1 MMSIQELDNT
11 PEARRAYDRL
21 VDLSPAGSLY
31 CRTWWLD
38 AVALNQ
44 YTILT
49 LREGEN
55 LQAAWPLVSQDIN
68 GRTCIGMPPL
78 TQKLGVLLSPSTA
91 KYAEKLSQEHAII
104 EGLIQRLPAD
114 TAIDQHL
121 HESLTNW
128 LPFYWNGFQ
137 QTTRYTY
144 LVPDLKNLD
153 SVWKRM
159 RTAARTGIRNAS
171 KRGVRVREARNVA
184 EVFGMYAMTMKRQ
197 GMPIL
202 QSLEQVERL
211 DEACARNAGRLA
223 LIAEDAQGRVHAA
236 VYLVYDA
243 RCSIYL
249 LGGADPDLRNS
260 GAQTMLLWEAITFAS
275 RTSETFDFEGSMI
288 RGVEAALRDLG
299 GMQTP
304 YSRIWR
310 ERCRRQSSKFRRLSG
325 RVLRKLARLADP
337 VE

>member
-1 MMSIQELDNT
+1 MSIQELDNT
-11 PEARRAYDRL
+11 PEARLAYDRL
-21 VDLSPAGSLY
+21 VDLSPAGSIY

-38 AVALNQ
+38 AVAPNQ

-49 LREGEN
+49 LRDSEN
-55 LQAAWPLVSQDIN
+55 VQAAWPLVSQDVN

-78 TQKLGVLLSPSTA
+78 TQKLGVLLAPSTA
-91 KYAEKLSQEHAII
+91 KYAEKLSQEHAIL
-104 EGLIQRLPAD
+104 EGFIQRLPAD

-128 LPFYWNGFQ
+128 LPFYWNDFQ

-144 LVPDLKNLD
+144 LIPDLKNLD
-153 SVWKRM
+153 SVWKLM
-159 RTAARTGIRNAS
+159 RTPARTCIRNAP
-171 KRGVRVREARNVA
+171 KRGVRMREARDVA
-184 EVFGMYAMTMKRQ
+184 EVFGMYSMTMKRQ
-197 GMPIL
+197 GMPVL
-202 QSLEQVERL
+202 YSLEAVERL
-211 DEACARNAGRLA
+211 DQACAKNAGRLA
-223 LIAEDAQGRVHAA
+223 LVAEDAQGRVHAA
-236 VYLVYDA
+236 VYIVYDA
-243 RCSIYL
+243 RCAFYL
-249 LGGADPDLRNS
+249 IGGADPDLRNS

>member
-1 MMSIQELDNT
+1 M
-11 PEARRAYDRL
+11 
-21 VDLSPAGSLY
+21 Y

-38 AVALNQ
+38 AVAPNQ

-68 GRTCIGMPPL
+68 GRTCVGMPPL
-78 TQKLGVLLSPSTA
+78 TQKLGVLLPPSTA

-104 EGLIQRLPAD
+104 DGLIQRLPAD

-144 LVPDLKNLD
+144 LIPDLKNLE
-153 SVWKRM
+153 SVWKMM
-159 RTAARTGIRNAS
+159 RTPARTTIRNAP
-171 KRGVRVREARNVA
+171 KRGVCVREARDVA

-197 GMPIL
+197 GMPVL

-236 VYLVYDA
+236 VYIVYDA
-243 RCSIYL
+243 RSAIYL

-275 RTSETFDFEGSMI
+275 RMSDTFDFEGSMI

-299 GMQTP
+299 GIQTP

-310 ERCRRQSSKFRRLSG
+310 ERSLRHSSKVRRLSG

-337 VE
+337 MD